1 LLGSTALGSAA
12 TSLAGLRTFM
22 SNLNSFDA
30 TAINTQV
37 DNAWNP
43 VPTLLT
49 NYFSGKLLDF
59 TSSSDQAIL

>member
-1 LLGSTALGSAA
+1 MLGSTALGSAA

-59 TSSSDQAIL
+59 TSTSDQAIL